1 MTKGI
6 VTCSLEASLLDVERL
21 LMEKRLS
28 RVVVA
33 DSDENPVGI
42 ISEKDVA
49 RFVLT
54 DKTMRGFEDVHS
66 KEAMSCGVI
75 NIKPD
80 VEMSK
85 AAQAMIRMKTSSLMV
100 RDDEPVG
107 IVTKTNMVNYLCV
120 EGTGL
125 YSVGRFMTPNPVTVN
140 PTQSIFSTIELM
152 SQNAISRI
160 MVVDD
165 DRKLQG
171 IITLGDFS
179 QMSAYS
185 LINLSK
191 RALIAEDETPARF
204 LKRAGGSL
212 DVKVKDFMTQHP
224 FTLGHDS
231 DLADA
236 ARLMM
241 KHDISGL
248 PVTDDHANLVGVI
261 SKTDVT
267 RAAACESEPHIGLVN
282 PQAQQ

>member
-1 MTKGI
+1 MARGI

-21 LMEKRLS
+21 LMEQRLS
-28 RVVVA
+28 RVVVV
-33 DSDENPVGI
+33 DSDGSPVGI

-54 DKTMRGFEDVHS
+54 DKTMRGFEDVRA

-80 VEMSK
+80 VGMEQ
-85 AAQAMIRMKTSSLMV
+85 AAQAMIRMKTSSLV
-100 RDDEPVG
+100 VKGDEPEG
-107 IVTKTNMVNYLCV
+107 IVTKTDMVKYLCL
-120 EGTGL
+120 EGSGL
-125 YSVGRFMTPNPVTVN
+125 YPVGRFMTANPVTVS
-140 PTQSIFSTIELM
+140 PTQSIFLTIELM

-160 MVVDD
+160 IVVDD
-165 DRKLQG
+165 DKKLQG

-191 RALIAEDETPARF
+191 RLLIAKDEAPARF
-204 LKRAGGSL
+204 LARVGGSL
-212 DVKVKDFMTQHP
+212 DIEVKDFMTQHP
-224 FTLGHDS
+224 FTLSHDS

-236 ARLMM
+236 ARIMM
-241 KHDISGL
+241 KHNISGL
-248 PVTDDHANLVGVI
+248 PVTDDHTNLVGVI

-267 RAAACESEPHIGLVN
+267 RAVACESDSPHTVLEN
-282 PQAQQ
+282 PQVR